1 MAAISGGSTV
11 LDTTEFSNVNGK
23 TTQAALYFSRHKMRL
38 TRVNLLATS
47 TQACKIPEDEGWVI
61 LPGLSIRFEVGVC
74 PYNSRRL

>member
-61 LPGLSIRFEVGVC
+61 LP
-74 PYNSRRL
+74 PPHP

>member
-47 TQACKIPEDEGWVI
+47 TQACKIPEDESWVI
-61 LPGLSIRFEVGVC
+61 LPPPPPLDKNQNKF
-74 PYNSRRL
+74 L

>member
-1 MAAISGGSTV
+1 MVWQPLVEVQLYLTPLS
-11 LDTTEFSNVNGK
+11 FNVNGK

-61 LPGLSIRFEVGVC
+61 LP
-74 PYNSRRL
+74 PPHP

>member
-1 MAAISGGSTV
+1 MAIGGCSTV

-23 TTQAALYFSRHKMRL
+23 TAQAALYFSRHKMRL

-61 LPGLSIRFEVGVC
+61 LPPPPQPLDKNHNKF
-74 PYNSRRL
+74 L